1 MGRVG
6 VFIDRDGTLNEEV
19 GYVNHL
25 DRLRLLPRSAE
36 AVRLLNDAGVAT
48 ILVTNQSG
56 VARGYFPEKLVR
68 EVNAQIERLLA
79 AEGAR
84 LDAIYYCPHH
94 PDVGPPGLRLD
105 CNCRKPRTGMLV
117 RGARE
122 LGVDLARSYMVGD
135 TLRDVECAQ
144 AAGALAIMVRTG
156 YGKGEQEYH
165 PMRDCVIPDHTAADL
180 LDAAAWIVARERGR
194 GAF

>member
-25 DRLRLLPRSAE
+25 DRLRLLPRSTE
-36 AVRLLNDAGVAT
+36 AVRLLNDADLAT

-84 LDAIYYCPHH
+84 LDAVYYCPHH
-94 PDVGPPGLRLD
+94 PDVGPPGLRVD
-105 CNCRKPRTGMLV
+105 CDCRKPRTGMLE

-122 LGVDLARSYMVGD
+122 LGVDLAQSYMVGD
-135 TLRDVECAQ
+135 TLRDVECGQ
-144 AAGALAIMVRTG
+144 TAGALAIMVRTG
-156 YGKGEQEYH
+156 YGQGELEYH
-165 PMRDCVIPDHTAADL
+165 PKRDCVIPDYTAADL

>member
-25 DRLRLLPRSAE
+25 DRLCLLPRSAE
-36 AVRLLNDAGVAT
+36 AVRLLNDAGLAT

-56 VARGYFPEKLVR
+56 VARGYFPEKLVQ

-84 LDAIYYCPHH
+84 LEAIYYCPHH
-94 PDVGPPGLRLD
+94 PDVGPPGLRVNCD
-105 CNCRKPRTGMLV
+105 CRKPRTGMLD

-122 LGVDLARSYMVGD
+122 LGLDLARSYMIGD

-144 AAGALAIMVRTG
+144 TAGALAIMVLTG
-156 YGKGEQEYH
+156 YGKGELEYH
-165 PMRDCVIPDHTAADL
+165 PKRDRVIPDHTAADL
-180 LDAAAWIVARERGR
+180 LDAAAWIVTRERVKGN
-194 GAF
+194 